1 VRCCILID
9 SFKLKFDRLNTNL
22 TEYKF
27 DYLRSKNS
35 KKIKTRRLFYVS
47 CLNILYNYFLKFVVY
62 KMNSEMFK
70 FGMLMLTRRENVD
83 MVDAD
88 ITVG

>member
-1 VRCCILID
+1 VRCRILID

-35 KKIKTRRLFYVS
+35 KKIKTHRLFYVS
-47 CLNILYNYFLKFVVY
+47 CFNILYNYFLKFVVY
-62 KMNSEMFK
+62 EMNSEMFK

-83 MVDAD
+83 MSDVD